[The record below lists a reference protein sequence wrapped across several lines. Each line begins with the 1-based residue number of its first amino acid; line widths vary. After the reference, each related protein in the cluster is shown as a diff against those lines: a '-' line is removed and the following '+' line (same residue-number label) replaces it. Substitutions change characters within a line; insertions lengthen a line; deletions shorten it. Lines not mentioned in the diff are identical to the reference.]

1 VKRRFALAGAVVL
14 TVMTLTTG
22 VTAASATIPTQN
34 AADVRLTLIEQNLW
48 ILPEG
53 RLEATIHLD
62 QLAPAGS
69 EIAVVIYQ
77 RLRSRSLFQASL
89 EGDLGSPLATVSR
102 PIGELTRDA
111 RGDIVVSAPISA
123 SSQPGR
129 TRIRVDGVYPLRIE
143 LRTPDGDLI
152 DGITTHLVRSSPD
165 AVGSQPLAV
174 ALLVPLA
181 AAPALAPDGSTR
193 LLDEDRAALSL
204 FVAALGRHPD
214 VPLTTLPSAETL
226 AALDATASTEDR
238 QLHEQLRTAI
248 GTRQVVAGPYV
259 DIDAAAMLHD
269 GLADEVTTQL
279 RSGSDALAATLA
291 PARPDGRT
299 WIADQPLDGL
309 AVAGLRDLGVDQLV
323 LREDLLAPTALPF
336 TLTRPA
342 SLEVEGVT
350 VQSTTFIDD
359 GLVAHFVDRGD
370 PALSAVHLLTDLSQL
385 YFDSPSIERGTV
397 VRPPADWDPSPV
409 FLDVLLDGLATSPL
423 LDAVTVDEYFRTVP
437 RAVDEDGLP
446 VVRSLAAEPAPSA
459 TPGATPGFGASLLR
473 TRQRLTGFATMVE
486 EDDALL
492 DSARRRLLVASAVG
506 LEADRRDAY
515 LDAVDAEINQQTSF
529 LRAPARQSVTLTSR
543 DASVPLTI
551 RSTSPSPLRVRV
563 VLTSPKLDFPDGAA
577 QVVTVDGAN
586 NTVTF
591 KVRARAS
598 GTFPLTVQVTSPDGT
613 LPIATERLT
622 VRSTAVSGMG
632 FVLSAGAG
640 LFLAGWWVH
649 HLRSSRRLQ
658 RRQTRASHPTSASP
672 SP

>member
-1 VKRRFALAGAVVL
+1 MRRRFAVVGAVAVVVASMLTSVAAGA
-14 TVMTLTTG
+14 TVPAQDSP
-22 VTAASATIPTQN
+22 AAH
-34 AADVRLTLIEQNLW
+34 LTLVEQNLW

-53 RLEATIHLD
+53 RLEATVHLD

-77 RLRSRSLFQASL
+77 RLRSRSLFQDSL
-89 EGDLGSPLATVSR
+89 AGELGSPLATVSR
-102 PIGELTRDA
+102 PVGELTRDA
-111 RGDIVVSAPISA
+111 RGDIVITAPISA
-123 SSQPGR
+123 SNQPGR

-152 DGITTHLVRSSPD
+152 DGFTTHLVRNTPD
-165 AVGSQPLAV
+165 APGSRPLAV
-174 ALLVPLA
+174 ATVVPLA

-193 LLDEDRAALSL
+193 LPDEDRAALATL
-204 FVAALGRHPD
+204 VGALGRHPD
-214 VPLTTLPSAETL
+214 VPLTIVPSAETL
-226 AALDATASTEDR
+226 TALSATSSTEDR
-238 QLHEQLRTAI
+238 ELREELRTAI
-248 GTRQVVAGPYV
+248 GARQVVSGPYV

-269 GLADEVTTQL
+269 GLAEEVTTQL

-309 AVAGLRDLGVDQLV
+309 ALAGLRDLGVDQLI

-342 SLEVEGVT
+342 SLGVEGVT
-350 VQSTTFIDD
+350 VQSTTFVDD
-359 GLVAHFVDRGD
+359 GLVAHFNEPGD
-370 PALSAVHLLTDLSQL
+370 EVLAAVHLLTDLSQL

-397 VRPPADWDPSPV
+397 VRPPAGWEPSAAFLDV
-409 FLDVLLDGLATSPL
+409 FLDGLETSPL
-423 LDAVTVDEYFRTVP
+423 LDPVTIDEYFRTVP
-437 RAVDEDGLP
+437 RAVDEDGHP
-446 VVRSLAAEPAPSA
+446 VVRSLAAESTA
-459 TPGATPGFGASLLR
+459 TTTGGFGTSLVR
-473 TRQRLTGFATMVE
+473 TRQRLTGFATMVD

-506 LEADRRDAY
+506 LDADRRDAY

-577 QVVTVDGAN
+577 QVVTVDSAN

-632 FVLSAGAG
+632 FILSAGAG

-658 RRQTRASHPTSASP
+658 RKQTRAGHPSATSPPA
-672 SP
+672 